1 MSSNSDKPYE
11 VGYGKPPTASR
22 FKKGKSGNPS
32 GRPKKPALPFDPGL
46 ILQAIENEEMVVHEN
61 GKRKPMKKA
70 EIQFRLHFTKAING
84 DLKSAR
90 LLVSMAEEYFKT
102 DATTYWDN
110 EFIGVEEAERRFG
123 RNWSRRI
130 QELNALVRSGA
141 Q

>member
-1 MSSNSDKPYE
+1 MSDNSDKMYE
-11 VGYGKPPTASR
+11 VGYGKPPKTTR

-32 GRPKKPALPFDPGL
+32 GRPKKPARPFDPGL
-46 ILQAIENEEMVVHEN
+46 ILEAIENEEMVVLEN
-61 GKRKPMKKA
+61 GKRKPMKKV

-90 LLVSMAEEYFKT
+90 RLVSMSEEYFT
-102 DATTYWDN
+102 ADASTYWDN

-123 RNWSRRI
+123 RNWSKKI
-130 QELNALVRSGA
+130 QELNALVRGA